1 MDKNII
7 QEQTGTTRISIADSV
22 TDVLAKI
29 KINTEDNTTWATG
42 DYKLVI
48 ESFGSSDGIYYG
60 LTASDSAEVNIRIV
74 NSAYG
79 LKVITNDEAKIVDK
93 TTGNNVDG
101 TNLIV
106 SNIQYS
112 SALENPNI
120 TVSLYRRTYNDI
132 YDMQYEKV
140 DVQDYVL
147 GQLEKA
153 DKGEN
158 IDKEYV
164 AFENPIEIQ
173 EYNLKLKSDLIT
185 GTYKLVFKLYDG
197 NIYVGEDY
205 EYIVIK

>member
-1 MDKNII
+1 
-7 QEQTGTTRISIADSV
+7 
-22 TDVLAKI
+22 
-29 KINTEDNTTWATG
+29 
-42 DYKLVI
+42 
-48 ESFGSSDGIYYG
+48 
-60 LTASDSAEVNIRIV
+60 
-74 NSAYG
+74 
-79 LKVITNDEAKIVDK
+79 
-93 TTGNNVDG
+93 
-101 TNLIV
+101 
-106 SNIQYS
+106 
-112 SALENPNI
+112 
-120 TVSLYRRTYNDI
+120 
-132 YDMQYEKV
+132 MQYEKV